1 MDDKREFQFVNPYSL
16 LFYFSP
22 NSPLEMFGLFVLD
35 IDVYL

>member
-16 LFYFSP
+16 LFYLSP